1 MKHLKHFNE
10 EIDPL
15 TYIRAGKVLKYYG
28 KNKKGNKLVDY
39 GYEKSH
45 GFYNVHI
52 QYAGQTPVYTGKMTN
67 PTCKFYYGVPNWNG
81 PQSNVNSTLINT
93 NLTEEQLVGDWK
105 NGNSELSFTLEFR
118 FTPSEE
124 LKETVKDNE
133 AITKSVEHY
142 NGFHLFTMVVNLSD
156 WSEGLR
162 YYNYTD
168 DLEDEKTGEWGKQF
182 EPGDDGYMDLTDM
195 YQNTKMVDIRLDR
208 VMDKNGYGIFADRQ
222 SARKFILNL
231 PSLLNP
237 HKEKIMNLL
246 MIIGGGGDEV
256 EDIFDSFNKI
266 RINAIYQD
274 ENIKGGNLH
283 KNWYRGRLT

>member
-1 MKHLKHFNE
+1 
-10 EIDPL
+10 
-15 TYIRAGKVLKYYG
+15 
-28 KNKKGNKLVDY
+28 
-39 GYEKSH
+39 
-45 GFYNVHI
+45 
-52 QYAGQTPVYTGKMTN
+52 
-67 PTCKFYYGVPNWNG
+67 
-81 PQSNVNSTLINT
+81 
-93 NLTEEQLVGDWK
+93 
-105 NGNSELSFTLEFR
+105 
-118 FTPSEE
+118 
-124 LKETVKDNE
+124 
-133 AITKSVEHY
+133 
-142 NGFHLFTMVVNLSD
+142 
-156 WSEGLR
+156 
-162 YYNYTD
+162 
-168 DLEDEKTGEWGKQF
+168 
-182 EPGDDGYMDLTDM
+182 M

>member
-10 EIDPL
+10 EINPL
-15 TYIRAGKVLKYYG
+15 TYIRAGRTLKYYG
-28 KNKKGNKLVDY
+28 KNKKGNTLVDY
-39 GYEKSH
+39 GYEKGH

-67 PTCKFYYGVPNWNG
+67 PTCKFYYGVPTWDG
-81 PQSNVNSTLINT
+81 PQSNVNSKLVNT
-93 NLTEEQLVGDWK
+93 DLTEEQLVGDWK
-105 NGNSELSFTLEFR
+105 NGNGELSFTLEFR

-124 LKETVKDNE
+124 LKSKVKDNE
-133 AITKSVEHY
+133 AITKLVEHY

-156 WSEGLR
+156 WSDGLR
-162 YYNYTD
+162 YYNYAE

-274 ENIKGGNLH
+274 EDIKGGNLY